1 MSHFKGPYLR
11 VLTPR
16 TTDGMNIKYDEN
28 LQVMYKE
35 SHFELSARASL
46 EKENLTRPNQLRHII
61 ETAGVV
67 QTAEA
72 QPFVARPQ
80 RIKRVNPQPGVPTPV
95 PSIPNSW
102 APNRMVV
109 DQVQVVDNDAH
120 DEVEVTNVVKQPKKV
135 KEVVKQKRHR
145 RTKEEMQ
152 NA

>member
-28 LQVMYKE
+28 LQVVYKE

-67 QTAEA
+67 QTTEA

-80 RIKRVNPQPGVPTPV
+80 RIKRVNPQPGVTTPAPTPTIHMATV
-95 PSIPNSW
+95 THIPI
-102 APNRMVV
+102 
-109 DQVQVVDNDAH
+109 VDNH
-120 DEVEVTNVVKQPKKV
+120 EHEEEIEVVKQPKKV
-135 KEVVKQKRHR
+135 KKVVKQKRHR

>member
-16 TTDGMNIKYDEN
+16 TTDGKSLKYDEN

-46 EKENLTRPNQLRHII
+46 EKENLVRPVQLRHII
-61 ETAGVV
+61 EDVGVISTS
-67 QTAEA
+67 Q
-72 QPFVARPQ
+72 QPFTARPQ
-80 RIKRVNPQPGVPTPV
+80 RIKRVNPQPGVPTAIQV
-95 PSIPNSW
+95 PMPHPLQTLEVKPQI
-102 APNRMVV
+102 
-109 DQVQVVDNDAH
+109 QQVDNDAH
-120 DEVEVTNVVKQPKKV
+120 EEIEVVRQPKKV
-135 KEVVKQKRHR
+135 KEVPKQKRHR

>member
-46 EKENLTRPNQLRHII
+46 EKENLTRPSQLRHII

-67 QTAEA
+67 QTVEA

-80 RIKRVNPQPGVPTPV
+80 RIKRVNPQPGVTTPTPTPTIHMATV
-95 PSIPNSW
+95 THIPI
-102 APNRMVV
+102 
-109 DQVQVVDNDAH
+109 VDNH
-120 DEVEVTNVVKQPKKV
+120 EHEEEEIEVVKQPKKV
-135 KEVVKQKRHR
+135 KEVPKQKRHR

>member
-80 RIKRVNPQPGVPTPV
+80 RIKRVNPQPGVTTPTPLQ
-95 PSIPNSW
+95 
-102 APNRMVV
+102 MVV
-109 DQVQVVDNDAH
+109 PQVIHTQIVDNH
-120 DEVEVTNVVKQPKKV
+120 EEEIEVKQPKKV
-135 KEVVKQKRHR
+135 KEVPKQKRHR